1 MNKKQSRRKRSSTRR
16 RASQAT
22 RRRASQSTRRKNT
35 TRRRV
40 SRKGRMNKPVPRE
53 PVPRVTIHGKTIHG
67 ETVPHGIEKHLSRVV
82 YSEMFDEDGRA
93 TSRPEP
99 KRSASGP
106 SDEGGALKKVKK
118 TAYQTARLKEEYD
131 KGLPDKYGPKAKE
144 ISDELGLSWEKVKKW
159 IDNRRQQD
167 KR

>member
-40 SRKGRMNKPVPRE
+40 SRKGRMN
-53 PVPRVTIHGKTIHG
+53 KTIHG